1 MTIDGLKRRWEKI
14 QDTVLELRNLINL
27 LEDMKNLY
35 KNLGAFR
42 QELEDVRAWEDKM
55 LRDAPS
61 NNQLIHLRNKI
72 RHVKQHE
79 MKLKE
84 LNAQS
89 IILLTKPLPGP
100 RKHDIE
106 EDIKRTNAA
115 YEELVL
121 RLTNREVQLKLQ
133 LKQAPERRDRFQ
145 SLQTKVQD
153 IESQIISEH
162 AMLSHPDPMRDK
174 LRQLQQLRADLLD
187 LQSACD
193 DVARERRAH
202 CDKGS
207 LEDLS
212 LRSSLEDLVTR
223 FEDTKTILQ
232 QKIDK
237 LESGES
243 VGSGRWRYILN
254 SNEFYFKNIPFY
266 FLILLL
272 VY

>member
-162 AMLSHPDPMRDK
+162 AMLSHPDSMRDK

-243 VGSGRWRYILN
+243 VESGRWRYIL
-254 SNEFYFKNIPFY
+254 F
-266 FLILLL
+266 
-272 VY
+272 